1 MIRFMPR
8 LRAQTRRASWLCL
21 SLLVGPLAQAQLGT
35 TVEVSQELA
44 TSVAQS
50 LFPITVKLDRGNLFL
65 TEPTVAYIDGKR
77 IALRSRFQ
85 AYDHRPAQDIA
96 MSEMGSAIISGE
108 LDYDIASR
116 EILLHNPHIDSLEFD
131 RKNSTSEL
139 FSTAINSVW
148 TEQVKNPLRSEI
160 PPHPYVITFKDNI
173 RDISYDGQ
181 NINLQIAFENQN

>member
-1 MIRFMPR
+1 MTRFL
-8 LRAQTRRASWLCL
+8 LRWRTQTLLAIWLCL
-21 SLLVGPLAQAQLGT
+21 SLLASPLAPAQLGT
-35 TVEVSQELA
+35 TVEVSQEFA

-50 LFPITVKLDRGNLFL
+50 LFPITIKLDRGNLFL

-77 IALRSRFQ
+77 IALQSRFQ
-85 AYDHRPAQDIA
+85 AYDHRPTQKVA
-96 MSEMGSAIISGE
+96 MSEMGSAMISGE

-116 EILLHNPHIDSLEFD
+116 EILLHNPHIDSLDFD
-131 RKNSTSEL
+131 RKSANSEL
-139 FSTAINSVW
+139 FSTAINSAW

-181 NINLQIAFENQN
+181 NINLQISFENQN

>member
-1 MIRFMPR
+1 MKHSLLR
-8 LRAQTRRASWLCL
+8 LRTLARRASWLYF

-35 TVEVSQELA
+35 TVEVSQQLA

-65 TEPTVAYIDGKR
+65 TEPTVVYIDGKR

-85 AYDHRPAQDIA
+85 AYDHRPEQEIA

-108 LDYDIASR
+108 LDYDGVSR
-116 EILLHNPHIDSLEFD
+116 EILLHNPHIDKLKFD
-131 RKNSTSEL
+131 RENSDSEL
-139 FSTAINSVW
+139 FSTVINSAW

-173 RDISYDGQ
+173 SDISYDGQ
-181 NINLQIAFENQN
+181 NINLQIALESQN